1 MITWNDFILDDFLG
15 PVLKLENRPICTRS
29 SGANQS
35 FTEETRE
42 LSTHQDLGRE
52 SGHKD
57 AGSTKQNQETGRM
70 QRLARMVGHTSSAV
84 ESHMEVS
91 SDGSHKV
98 SSVIKRGEA

>member
-15 PVLKLENRPICTRS
+15 PVLKLENRPVN

-42 LSTHQDLGRE
+42 LSTHQD
-52 SGHKD
+52 D
-57 AGSTKQNQETGRM
+57 ADSTKKNQETGRM